1 MSTQY
6 DDDDIETDSCEYDD
20 DVGIREDDDESYDEE
35 DDEYDDV
42 PDLIPQRRE
51 TPHLDQLKNIILQ
64 QQDELKVLRGS
75 AMRRKHNES
84 ED

>member
-6 DDDDIETDSCEYDD
+6 DDDDIETDSCEYEDNLNIIED
-20 DVGIREDDDESYDEE
+20 DDDESYDE
-35 DDEYDDV
+35 DDEYEDV
-42 PDLIPQRRE
+42 PEAYPVRRE

-75 AMRRKHNES
+75 AMRKHIER